1 MYQAEKLAERKLA
14 ELEKV
19 KPVALY
25 WNDTGKGKKKKLRNK
40 SIPSWSLLT
49 RAGSDAWS
57 HAPVACRDG
66 DSDKLS
72 QSNFCAVRMLLEHV
86 THLPED
92 MISHQAAVNIK
103 APKPIHGLEVSHSCM
118 LCPGV
123 DLYAGSTMRE
133 IEIVNDQRDSFSS
146 CECSCCWEVSE

>member
-25 WNDTGKGKKKKLRNK
+25 WNCTGKGKKPRNI
-40 SIPSWSLLT
+40 SIPSWCMLT

-57 HAPVACRDG
+57 HAAIACRGD

-72 QSNFCAVRMLLEHV
+72 QLNFCAVRMLLEHV

-103 APKPIHGLEVSHSCM
+103 APKPIHGLEVSHSYM
-118 LCPGV
+118 PCPGV
-123 DLYAGSTMRE
+123 DLYA
-133 IEIVNDQRDSFSS
+133 
-146 CECSCCWEVSE
+146 